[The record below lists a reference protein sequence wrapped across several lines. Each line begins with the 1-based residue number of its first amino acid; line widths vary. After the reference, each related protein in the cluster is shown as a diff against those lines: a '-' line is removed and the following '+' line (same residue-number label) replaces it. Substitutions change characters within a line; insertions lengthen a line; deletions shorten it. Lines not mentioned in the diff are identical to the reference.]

1 MAKIER
7 ESINFKLPKKLA
19 DVLRTAAKTR
29 NTTATDL
36 VIQGLHHVLGQAP
49 GTEGSTEGRLHQLET
64 QLQHLANRV
73 ELRVDNSA
81 EEKLEQKLVAI
92 ATRLA
97 QLEGAI
103 MVLQRSK
110 SGSRRSSSGYP
121 NQFFEHKPPQ
131 LQPFQEE
138 NLALRLVTD
147 TASLR
152 DKRETLTQ
160 QEFIR
165 WCKDRDPSSIGWRYE
180 SGDKLYY
187 PVK

>member
-36 VIQGLHHVLGQAP
+36 VIQGLHHILGQAP
-49 GTEGSTEGRLHQLET
+49 GTEGSTEARLHQLET
-64 QLQHLANRV
+64 QLQDLANRV
-73 ELRVDNSA
+73 ESRVDNST
-81 EEKLEQKLVAI
+81 EEKLEQKLDALFTKV
-92 ATRLA
+92 A

-103 MVLQRSK
+103 MVLQRSN
-110 SGSRRSSSGYP
+110 SGQRSKRSGYP
-121 NQFFEHKPPQ
+121 NQFYRSEPPQ

-147 TASLR
+147 TASLQ

-180 SGDKLYY
+180 EKDGLYH